1 MAFMNR
7 FSIITCG
14 EMTFT
19 GNTLGL
25 SQLINTN
32 EAGTS
37 GSIGAFTTTNNL
49 LQVPTFPAGTTLS
62 YLLNSS
68 SAQLVIPS
76 ESTVLYAELIWGGN
90 FLTRDQDITLL
101 LDSPVTL
108 TDPNSTSTL
117 ISPDPLTSNN
127 STFSFGNPPVERGFY
142 MRSNDVTS
150 IVQAAGP
157 GTYTVSGVPGLVDPL
172 VASTV
177 NTNHAGWT
185 LAVVY
190 ENSSMPTRSMNLYV
204 GSNGIV
210 INPSNPTIDID
221 VTGFMTPASGDV
233 DARLLISAQEGDANI
248 GGDQVLFGPDALSLT
263 PLSGPNN
270 PVGNFFGS
278 QINDI
283 TGNLDTTGTFGNRNQ
298 DPFTQTN
305 IVAGRQG
312 WDITNVSGM
321 NYLPNN
327 QSTAT
332 FRFTSSGDAYMPNA
346 LGVQIDVGD
355 ALPDI
360 VKSVDKTLVTK
371 GDVLTFTITITNNGV
386 VPADHVIFYDEI
398 PDGCKFF
405 PDSLYID
412 GVHFPGVN
420 PQYGVSL
427 PDIPVGDT
435 VTISFKVIVTRKDCF
450 VRNIAKVEYS
460 CGKISYSNPVIS
472 TVCRKC
478 QKTRIY
484 C

>member
-1 MAFMNR
+1 MAFVNR
-7 FSIITCG
+7 HSVITCG
-14 EMTFT
+14 AMTFT

-25 SQLINTN
+25 SQLADTN

-49 LQVPTFPAGTTLS
+49 LQVPTFPPGTTLS

-76 ESTVLYAELIWGGN
+76 GSTVLYAELIWGGN
-90 FLTRDQDITLL
+90 FLTRDQDISLL
-101 LDSPVTL
+101 LDTPVTL
-108 TDPNSTSTL
+108 TDPTSTSTV
-117 ISPDPLTSNN
+117 IAPDPVTSNQP
-127 STFSFGNPPVERGFY
+127 TFTFGNPPITRGFY
-142 MRSNDVTS
+142 MRSNEVTS

-172 VASTV
+172 VASSA

-190 ENSSMPTRSMNLYV
+190 ENPSLPTRSMNLFV
-204 GSNGIV
+204 GADGIV
-210 INPSNPTIDID
+210 INPLNPIIDIT
-221 VTGFMTPASGDV
+221 VTGFTTPPAGDV

-248 GGDQVLFGPDALSLT
+248 PADQVLFGPDVFSLT

-278 QINDI
+278 QMNDDS
-283 TGNLDTTGTFGNRNQ
+283 GNLDTTGTFGNRNQ

-321 NYLPNN
+321 NLLPNN
-327 QSTAT
+327 HSTAT
-332 FRFTSSGDAYMPNA
+332 FRFTSTGDAYMPNA

-355 ALPDI
+355 ALLDI
-360 VKSVDKTLVTK
+360 QKSVDKTFATK

-386 VPADHVIFYDEI
+386 TPADHVVFFDDI
-398 PDGCKFF
+398 PAGSEFF

-412 GVHFPGVN
+412 NVHFPGVN
-420 PQYGVSL
+420 PRYGVSL

-435 VTISFKVIVTRKDCF
+435 VTISFKVIVKRKDCF
-450 VRNIAKVEYS
+450 VRNVARVEFS
-460 CGKISYSNPVIS
+460 CGKIAYSNPVIS
-472 TVCRKC
+472 TVCQQC
-478 QKTRIY
+478 HKTRIY